1 MENILPCNDTSHL
14 SVITLMETKEDRCEE
29 CGGKISGTA
38 FTCILCNVWKHIS
51 CADKLNSDLPHEIV
65 HPLHLQHRLQLEWR
79 YEKDFI
85 CDKCLYVSTAG
96 YRYICSSCDFNLDL
110 TCASSASAQLPKDQ
124 EPLRFKDGKRKT
136 ISHYSHFHEMSFF
149 KYRKVNDEDYDCFW
163 CEKHLLPS
171 EVYFGCRICKFY
183 LHQVCSDKIPRRL
196 FHSFHPKHPLRL
208 TYTHDSVFY
217 SLRLPT
223 DDVKSKCNACL
234 KESRGNSPL
243 YVCEMCSFYL
253 DFHCAKLSPSL
264 KLDCHHHLLT
274 FFKYFIKKGDGWDSY
289 CKAYCKACGKDC
301 GGASV
306 YRCPILVPPT
316 YGNQS
321 FVVDEMKQNE
331 GTDVIRTLIRP
342 IIHRHQ
348 MYEVTEELKRKTYCY
363 GCRLVLNGPT
373 YFCEECP
380 EVYLHEKCAKLSYE
394 IRHPFHSSHPLNLY
408 TLTDHSIVWR
418 VYFISC
424 DECRDICHGFIYYC
438 EQCNF
443 KLDVKCA
450 TLATHKVGGLEEKE
464 MGRVTE
470 LRHFTHHHKLVL
482 GNCNDPKHKTTCI
495 ICELQILGPSYFC
508 PQKMCYYISHE
519 SCLRL
524 PQKIQV
530 PFHLNHMLVEDDYI
544 EIRKNNHEERLR
556 KKLENL
562 ITGVWSDDS
571 SLQLQAIILFT
582 KLLSNECRAPIEEVI
597 QAGVIPRFVELLD
610 SPNDDVRKRVAWAL
624 GKIAS
629 NSLRCR
635 DQVLGHGALL
645 PLLALLNEHAELPI
659 LRIAT
664 QSLSMFCEPPFDQV
678 KLVLPTL
685 ARIIHS
691 NDDELV
697 LEHSVISR
705 QALPCLLN
713 LLTNNYK
720 KSIKEFAC
728 SIISNIM
735 VGNDEHIQ
743 AVIEANIIAPLVHL
757 LQNAEFDIK
766 KQAAWAIS
774 IATDGTHDQIRF
786 LVSQGCIK
794 PLCDFLNCPDPEVV
808 SVCLQG
814 LENIL
819 KVGEAEKNMGTTGKV
834 NLYAQIIDAAKGR
847 EKIEYLR
854 FHDNTNIYEK
864 VVKVLETYW

>member
-29 CGGKISGTA
+29 CGGKISSTA

-149 KYRKVNDEDYDCFW
+149 KYRK
-163 CEKHLLPS
+163 
-171 EVYFGCRICKFY
+171 
-183 LHQVCSDKIPRRL
+183 
-196 FHSFHPKHPLRL
+196 
-208 TYTHDSVFY
+208 
-217 SLRLPT
+217 
-223 DDVKSKCNACL
+223 
-234 KESRGNSPL
+234 
-243 YVCEMCSFYL
+243 
-253 DFHCAKLSPSL
+253 
-264 KLDCHHHLLT
+264 
-274 FFKYFIKKGDGWDSY
+274 KGDGWDSY

-306 YRCPILVPPT
+306 YRCVPCNFSLYLKCVVSSSAKHKYHRHPLMMELIKEDDSEEYYCDVCENERNPKDPDKVSLVKVPSSSPPPMEIKAL
-316 YGNQS
+316 
-321 FVVDEMKQNE
+321 FVDEMKQNE

-363 GCRLVLNGPT
+363 GCRLVLNGWGKFAYSCEHCDFDLHTICANSLRRPLKCEFLQDDLYYFGRNHKSFNGSPFSSIKFDCCECDGRSNGEPFYRCLNDT
-373 YFCEECP
+373 VKSKYHIHPLILKDSFIEDDSAKYYCDFCEEERNP
-380 EVYLHEKCAKLSYE
+380 
-394 IRHPFHSSHPLNLY
+394 N
-408 TLTDHSIVWR
+408 D
-418 VYFISC
+418 
-424 DECRDICHGFIYYC
+424 DIYYC
-438 EQCNF
+438 QECNGQIIAHIE
-443 KLDVKCA
+443 C
-450 TLATHKVGGLEEKE
+450 
-464 MGRVTE
+464 
-470 LRHFTHHHKLVL
+470 VL
-482 GNCNDPKHKTTCI
+482 PEVN
-495 ICELQILGPSYFC
+495 
-508 PQKMCYYISHE
+508 
-519 SCLRL
+519 
-524 PQKIQV
+524 
-530 PFHLNHMLVEDDYI
+530 DYI

-556 KKLENL
+556 KK
-562 ITGVWSDDS
+562 
-571 SLQLQAIILFT
+571 LQAIILFT

-610 SPNDDVRKRVAWAL
+610 SPNDDVRKMVAWAL

-635 DQVLGHGALL
+635 DQVIGHGALL

-691 NDDELV
+691 NDDESV
-697 LEHSVISR
+697 LEHVCWALAYLCDATNDKIQAVIEADVCGRLVELLMHPSPSVIAPALYTIGRIVTHVQVQSVISR

-834 NLYAQIIDAAKGR
+834 NLYAQMIDAAKGR